1 MAGSGAEGSDGAVH
15 LMFQSIV
22 DEIEKD
28 RALREELYDI
38 ARDLDTIN
46 REMLTALQKTH
57 SSPCK
62 PAGEIATVRKIIEER
77 TKPYVKELA
86 AKITPNVY
94 YKYHDVYRFA
104 MQRLA
109 FIVTFASFLET
120 GELLDRASVANEL
133 GVDVDA
139 SIGFHLDLEDYL
151 FGVLNLASEVAR
163 YAINSVAAGDNA
175 RPFQIAAFVKNVD
188 EMFRLLNLK
197 NDALRRRYDV
207 LKYDVQKCEQIVY
220 DLAIRG
226 LKPLQ
231 SPQSEA
237 TGKKSDSS
245 EGLVA

>member
-1 MAGSGAEGSDGAVH
+1 MRVC
-15 LMFQSIV
+15 
-22 DEIEKD
+22 
-28 RALREELYDI
+28 R
-38 ARDLDTIN
+38 
-46 REMLTALQKTH
+46 
-57 SSPCK
+57 
-62 PAGEIATVRKIIEER
+62 
-77 TKPYVKELA
+77 
-86 AKITPNVY
+86 
-94 YKYHDVYRFA
+94 YHDVYRFA

-175 RPFQIAAFVKNVD
+175 RPFQVIYIKYVVWIQIAAFVKNVD